1 LSKLKKDK
9 MATPTVTFRIS
20 FYLNNSPKDL
30 TWTDI
35 TNWATFGI
43 TATNIQINTWMVDP
57 DGLTF
62 HKNAGYDTDDFS
74 TPCIDRTTGATSI
87 SGVALPLDSDG
98 YAKQGTYNF
107 YCRVYDVSTLKYY
120 SGTKS
125 YAYTYDTPTPVINL
139 SYSCRTSELTSTDAT
154 SYTVDSVGYTAMSRT
169 HTITKPAGSG
179 ANDPGGVVDV
189 GVAPTRVIGGGTT
202 PATRLWTNTWTT
214 TLSVVLHYE
223 FATWGGATW
232 FEVYDTMTGSD
243 SVDVQCNDYIA
254 DLQTYLDT
262 LYTRYITA
270 KNSDVKEAQRLRE
283 IIIEILARWEQYEN
297 ASRVTD
303 GDPATYAGYI
313 QTLIQS
319 AGIVTPAPDTASVE
333 VVPWGASGVVG
344 GSTFAFTLSE
354 AVPTGGNPGDMHF
367 KKNTPFTEL
376 ILYRNI
382 GGTWT
387 LIGDIFGQT
396 GADGTDYEPLLNHS
410 VTNTN
415 DTVANAETSI
425 KTYDLPAGTLTPDE
439 SDLEFETLIRLT
451 KTLSPDV
458 FLRIRVG
465 SMGGTIVASW
475 AIRGVPVAASWYKL
489 RARVVRTSAT
499 TAYYEGW
506 AEEWN
511 SANGTS
517 TRVNIIY
524 CDSGTFAATWANPI
538 TFYVTTEKNQAFPAA
553 GDIVCKYFRV
563 KQNTKA

>member
-1 LSKLKKDK
+1 

-74 TPCIDRTTGATSI
+74 APCIDRTVGGATSI

-107 YCRVYDVSTLKYY
+107 YCRVYDVSTLEYY

-154 SYTVDSVGYTAMSRT
+154 SYTVDSVGYTDMSRT
-169 HTITKPAGSG
+169 HTITKPVGSG
-179 ANDPGGVVDV
+179 ANDPGSVVDV
-189 GVAPTRVIGGGTT
+189 GASPTRVIGGGTT
-202 PATRLWTNTWTT
+202 PATRLWTNIWTT

-387 LIGDIFGQT
+387 LIGDIFGPA
-396 GADGTDYEPLLNHS
+396 GAAGVDYNPILFNSISDALS
-410 VTNTN
+410 P
-415 DTVANAETSI
+415 ANAAVNSL
-425 KTYDLPAGTLTPDE
+425 KTYPMPANTLSSAYDEIEIEGLVEVPTGINETKIAIMQDGNYIGYMSQKTITAQFYKIKARLVYLTAATAYFESCVEQMGVIDGATPMAGPTTITYGWSGLLGGGVDFTTETNIKLTCQRVGLTPA
-439 SDLEFETLIRLT
+439 LG
-451 KTLSPDV
+451 DV
-458 FLRIRVG
+458 VGKYLR
-465 SMGGTIVASW
+465 
-475 AIRGVPVAASWYKL
+475 
-489 RARVVRTSAT
+489 VRQSL
-499 TAYYEGW
+499 
-506 AEEWN
+506 
-511 SANGTS
+511 
-517 TRVNIIY
+517 
-524 CDSGTFAATWANPI
+524 
-538 TFYVTTEKNQAFPAA
+538 
-553 GDIVCKYFRV
+553 
-563 KQNTKA
+563 KA